1 MAAPG
6 EAITI
11 RAPPPCRRTREE
23 LARAICSAEERPF
36 SLSTHRTSMQCATR
50 KENGNK
56 IECFERRLNLL
67 GMERTAACCGS
78 LLSAPTSNVRIS
90 RLLVSF
96 GVSHQRSFV
105 QIFPFLFCRVD
116 IGKSIH
122 LCQPKSSA
130 ALLTATATRVPP
142 LVGTPIRTSL

>member
-1 MAAPG
+1 MLLHRAVATAKSWLELFAAPRSVLSHCQHTEPVCNVLLG
-6 EAITI
+6 
-11 RAPPPCRRTREE
+11 RRMETKLNVSREG
-23 LARAICSAEERPF
+23 LI
-36 SLSTHRTSMQCATR
+36 
-50 KENGNK
+50 
-56 IECFERRLNLL
+56 LL